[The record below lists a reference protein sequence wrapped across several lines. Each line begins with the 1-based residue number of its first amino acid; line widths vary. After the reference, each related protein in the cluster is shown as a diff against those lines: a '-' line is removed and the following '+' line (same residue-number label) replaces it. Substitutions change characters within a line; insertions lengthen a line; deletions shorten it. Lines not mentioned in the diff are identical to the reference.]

1 MRYKLFTWLL
11 GLLLATA
18 VSACCGSVSC
28 ECDDTLEDA
37 IYFQFNLADS
47 QGATGFRPAD
57 VDTVVLVRYP
67 YVDPL
72 VQLPP
77 NAPKVPNDTARIIRS
92 LELVAEPI
100 ILNTGAPFTA
110 GGARKFDAYKYQL
123 YVVRHFP
130 GSTTPPEIVFYSLD
144 SIMLAGRFVGDGCCT
159 CYQNEGKKL
168 RVTKA
173 EKPSTAGTIVDV
185 LTAQGE
191 EPKPVVLSR

>member
-1 MRYKLFTWLL
+1 MMRKLSAWLL
-11 GLLLATA
+11 GLLVATA

-47 QGATGFRPAD
+47 LGATGFRSAD
-57 VDTVVLVRYP
+57 VDTVVVVRYP

-77 NAPKVPNDTARIIRS
+77 NAPVVPNDTTRIIRS
-92 LELVAEPI
+92 RALTAKPI
-100 ILNTGAPFTA
+100 VLNTTAPFTA
-110 GGARKFDAYKYQL
+110 GGGRKLDAYKYQL

-130 GSTTPPEIVFYSLD
+130 GTATPPETIFYSLD
-144 SIMLAGRFVGDGCCT
+144 SITLAGRFLGDGCCT

-168 RVTKA
+168 RVTRA
-173 EKPSTAGTIVDV
+173 EKPSTTGTIVDV
-185 LTAQGE
+185 TTAQNE

>member
-1 MRYKLFTWLL
+1 MRRKLFTWLL
-11 GLLLATA
+11 GLFVALAL
-18 VSACCGSVSC
+18 SACCGSVSC
-28 ECDDTLEDA
+28 ECNDTFEDA
-37 IYFQFNLADS
+37 IYFQFNLEDS

-92 LELVAEPI
+92 LGLVAEPI
-100 ILNTGAPFTA
+100 ILNTAAPFTA
-110 GGARKFDAYKYQL
+110 GGARKLDAYKYQL
-123 YVVRHFP
+123 YVVRRFP
-130 GSTTPPEIVFYSLD
+130 GSTTPPETVFYSLD

-173 EKPSTAGTIVDV
+173 EKPGTSGTILDI
-185 LTAQGE
+185 TPAEGD
-191 EPKPVVLSR
+191 EPKTVVLSR